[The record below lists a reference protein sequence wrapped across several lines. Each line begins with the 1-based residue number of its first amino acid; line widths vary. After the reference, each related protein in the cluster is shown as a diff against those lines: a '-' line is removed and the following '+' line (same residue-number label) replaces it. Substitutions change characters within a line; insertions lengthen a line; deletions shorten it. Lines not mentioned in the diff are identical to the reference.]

1 MPRPRGRVTQLLLA
15 GGALALLVPAL
26 DGTPFTGS
34 APDDASH
41 VIVLDATRLREAER
55 AYVATTGRPPDA
67 AERAALADAE
77 IDDEILYREALARG
91 LDDGDTVVQHRIAGN
106 LAFVEDGPP
115 PGVEP
120 DGLASRGR
128 QPHDRLSEEML
139 REDVVIRRRLV
150 ERMRARLE
158 HGALASEPTDAQLEQ
173 ALAAN
178 AARFA
183 LPARVRIA
191 VADERARNASGAP
204 DTRTAVEAPTAP
216 DPADVRELPAQSQR
230 DLARTYGATFAET
243 AFRTAPGAW
252 SAPIATPS
260 GRVRVLVREHEPP
273 RTPPFADVRNQVRD
287 FVRRER
293 ADAGVRRALDEL
305 RRGYAVSS
313 AGDSA
318 DRPG

>member
-1 MPRPRGRVTQLLLA
+1 MRRPRGRVTQLLIA
-15 GGALALLVPAL
+15 GGAMALLVPAL
-26 DGTPFTGS
+26 HDGTFTGG
-34 APDDASH
+34 ARDDASH
-41 VIVLDATRLREAER
+41 VIVLDAARLRDAER

-77 IDDEILYREALARG
+77 VDDEILYREALAHG

-120 DGLASRGR
+120 DGRPSRD
-128 QPHDRLSEEML
+128 DRLSEDML
-139 REDVVIRRRLV
+139 REDVVVRRRLV

-158 HGALASEPTDAQLEQ
+158 HDALASEPTEAELER

-183 LPARVRIA
+183 LPARVRVA
-191 VADERARNASGAP
+191 VADASGDASGTSGAP
-204 DTRTAVEAPTAP
+204 DGRN
-216 DPADVRELPAQSQR
+216 VRELPAQSER
-230 DLARTYGATFAET
+230 DLARAYGPSFAE
-243 AFRTAPGAW
+243 AVFHTAPGTW
-252 SAPIATPS
+252 SAPLATTS

-273 RTPPFADVRNQVRD
+273 RTPPLSDVRNQVRD
-287 FVRRER
+287 LVRRER
-293 ADAGVRRALDEL
+293 AAAEVRRALDEL

-313 AGDSA
+313 SGDSA

>member
-1 MPRPRGRVTQLLLA
+1 MQLLLA
-15 GGALALLVPAL
+15 GGAMALLAPAL
-26 DGTPFTGS
+26 HGGTLTGS
-34 APDDASH
+34 ARDDASH
-41 VIVLDATRLREAER
+41 VIVLDAARLREAER
-55 AYVATTGRPPDA
+55 AYVATTGRPADA

-77 IDDEILYREALARG
+77 VDDEILYREALAHG

-120 DGLASRGR
+120 DGRPSRD
-128 QPHDRLSEEML
+128 DRLSEDML
-139 REDVVIRRRLV
+139 REDVVVRRRLV
-150 ERMRARLE
+150 DRMRARLE
-158 HGALASEPTDAQLEQ
+158 HDALASEPTEAELEQ

-191 VADERARNASGAP
+191 VANASGDASGT
-204 DTRTAVEAPTAP
+204 DTAP
-216 DPADVRELPAQSQR
+216 DPRNARELSAQSER
-230 DLARTYGATFAET
+230 DLARAYGPSFAE
-243 AFRTAPGAW
+243 AVFRTAPGTW
-252 SAPIATPS
+252 SGPLATSS
-260 GRVRVLVREHEPP
+260 GRVRVLVREHEPA
-273 RTPPFADVRNQVRD
+273 RTPPLADVRNQVRD
-287 FVRRER
+287 VVRRER
-293 ADAGVRRALDEL
+293 AAAAARRALDEL